1 MLIYILLLNLI
12 SICLKA
18 AIAFVATAGAAS
30 NLALNVYQQNAI
42 DNTNADLTT
51 KQHQIAQIL
60 SKGKHDKYHK
70 DFKNPPY
77 LQKFRFHNCHV
88 AFKTLLYFS

>member
-60 SKGKHDKYHK
+60 SKGKHDILPLVLRKSCVPKELVETTSK
-70 DFKNPPY
+70 DAP
-77 LQKFRFHNCHV
+77 
-88 AFKTLLYFS
+88 

>member
-1 MLIYILLLNLI
+1 MIYHLRYIILFNLN

-30 NLALNVYQQNAI
+30 NLALNAYQQNAI
-42 DNTNADLTT
+42 DDTNADLTT

-60 SKGKHDKYHK
+60 SKGKHNNLP
-70 DFKNPPY
+70 FA
-77 LQKFRFHNCHV
+77 L
-88 AFKTLLYFS
+88 

>member
-1 MLIYILLLNLI
+1 MWRYKLLLNFD
-12 SICLKA
+12 SIFLKA

-42 DNTNADLTT
+42 DDTNADLTT

-60 SKGKHDKYHK
+60 SKGKHDIL
-70 DFKNPPY
+70 P
-77 LQKFRFHNCHV
+77 LVLRKF
-88 AFKTLLYFS
+88 AFPAA

>member
-1 MLIYILLLNLI
+1 MRYITLLNFD

-60 SKGKHDKYHK
+60 SKGKH
-70 DFKNPPY
+70 NILP
-77 LQKFRFHNCHV
+77 LV
-88 AFKTLLYFS
+88 L

>member
-1 MLIYILLLNLI
+1 M
-12 SICLKA
+12 
-18 AIAFVATAGAAS
+18 ATAGAAS

-60 SKGKHDKYHK
+60 SKGKH
-70 DFKNPPY
+70 NILP
-77 LQKFRFHNCHV
+77 LV
-88 AFKTLLYFS
+88 L